1 MGERASTVAYSLGW
15 MLVRRMPE
23 RLGRRV
29 FQAIADRSWR
39 NRGRRVRQL
48 EANLRRV
55 SGTDI
60 TQPQLRAL
68 SRAAMRSYL
77 RYFYEMF
84 RLPAMGSKILS
95 ARTNHSG
102 VEKVERHACS
112 GGRGAVVALP
122 HMGNW
127 DHAGAWITMRG
138 TPLTTVAE
146 RLEPES
152 LFDRFVRFRA
162 GLGMEVLP
170 LTGGEDNNT
179 ELLAR
184 RLRNG
189 GLVCLLADRD
199 LTSNGIDVMFFG
211 EHARM
216 PAGPASLAERTGAAL
231 LPVTLWYEGKQCC
244 IRVHDEVPVPG
255 YSDRGDNVRAM
266 TQEVARV
273 FERAIAEHPQDWHML
288 QRVFTTDLDEPDRT
302 EKTPCTPE
310 SDNSGPVPPN
320 NSPPAGGAGSPEAGR
335 EPGWKG

>member
-1 MGERASTVAYSLGW
+1 MGERATTVAYSLGW
-15 MLVRRMPE
+15 MLIRRVPE
-23 RLGRRV
+23 RVGRRV
-29 FQAIADRSWR
+29 FEVMADRSWR
-39 NRGRRVRQL
+39 GRGRRVRQL

-55 SGTDI
+55 SGPDI
-60 TQPQLRAL
+60 TQAQLRAL

-84 RLPAMGSKILS
+84 RLPVMDWKTLS
-95 ARTNHSG
+95 ARTSHSG
-102 VEKVERHACS
+102 VEKVERHARA

-162 GLGMEVLP
+162 ALGMEVLP
-170 LTGGEDNNT
+170 LTGGEGNNT

-199 LTSNGIDVMFFG
+199 LTSNGVDVTFFG
-211 EHARM
+211 ENARM

-231 LPVTLWYEGKQCC
+231 LPVTLWYEGEQCC
-244 IRVHDEVPVPG
+244 IRIHDEVPVPG
-255 YSDRGDNVRAM
+255 HGDRRDNVRAM

-273 FERAIAEHPQDWHML
+273 FEHAIAEHPQDWHML
-288 QRVFTTDLDEPDRT
+288 QRVFTADLEEPGTTGAASRV
-302 EKTPCTPE
+302 PE
-310 SDNSGPVPPN
+310 SDGPDSVPPRDGD
-320 NSPPAGGAGSPEAGR
+320 ATLPETGR
-335 EPGWKG
+335 ETGRRG